1 MASYDL
7 STKLRYSH
15 KALAD
20 QIIANPMMSNVELG
34 KVFGFSPHWVG
45 RVKNS
50 DLFVEF
56 MQTRRAELIDPML
69 TATLDERFGMLAR
82 RSLEV
87 LMEKMEQPTA
97 AISDDLVLEA
107 AKLGAKAAGVG
118 GFGAKV
124 LVVPQA
130 PDADRI
136 ERLAAR
142 LEALSGKRVVEVVEE
157 AVLAPRRSVEARSI
171 DGRSIDLEA
180 RSLPSDTSRLTVEG
194 TVDKRTLD
202 HRSSWQRAADS
213 AGEPEGEVREKRA
226 YTGPTVGDQR
236 PALPTSVLDFS
247 NRTGV

>member
-1 MASYDL
+1 MAAYDL

-157 AVLAPRRSVEARSI
+157 AVLAPRRTIDGRTIEARSI
-171 DGRSIDLEA
+171 EEG
-180 RSLPSDTSRLTVEG
+180 RLTVEG